1 MKMKGIIKLKV
12 PTAEKT
18 PKLFVITLSSDGKQR
33 RFEKV
38 AWDLAS
44 AINMCWY
51 NNYQYTIHDYICHNE
66 LSVNQINQLFKNFN
80 PLT

>member
-1 MKMKGIIKLKV
+1 MKGIIKLKV
-12 PTAEKT
+12 PAVERT
-18 PKLFVITLSSDGKQR
+18 PKLFVITLSRGGKQQ

-44 AINMCWY
+44 AIKMCY
-51 NNYQYTIHDYICHNE
+51 YDGYYYSIHDYICHNE